1 MTTLHILTVAAGVS
15 IDILGLVWL
24 VSAAW
29 FAAVRPGPL
38 TGKLRHFAR
47 TLLPEPW
54 MIAVL
59 IVLSVVVHL
68 LPRSIWTPLIWKT
81 TIFTG
86 IGSVLIVASVA
97 LMIWARFALG
107 DMWAG
112 RPMVQEDHQLRTGGP
127 YQVVRHPIY
136 TGLLGIM
143 IGATL
148 LSGFGSSLLMLVFV
162 IGWLLRRVHVE
173 DHLMIDT
180 FGDDYRTYRRRVP
193 ALVPFT
199 RQLTR
204 V

>member
-1 MTTLHILTVAAGVS
+1 MS

-38 TGKLRHFAR
+38 GGKLRHFAH

-54 MIAVL
+54 MIAGL
-59 IVLSVVVHL
+59 IILSVVVHL
-68 LPRSIWTPLIWKT
+68 LPRSTWTPLIWKT
-81 TIFTG
+81 AIFTG

-112 RPMVQEDHQLRTGGP
+112 RPMIQQDHQLRTGGP

-148 LSGFGSSLLMLVFV
+148 LSGFGSSLVMLVFV
-162 IGWLLRRVHVE
+162 IVWLLRRVHVE
-173 DHLMIDT
+173 DHLLIDT